1 MTLKHLRIFWTVCKY
16 QSITVAAEHLNM
28 LQPAVSVSIRELEAF
43 YNVKLF
49 ERMNRR
55 IYMTD
60 SGAALLKYANRILAD
75 FEESVDVLRNTKM
88 PVSLRVGANTTVS
101 ASILPDVLKV
111 YAKKNPNIHLT
122 SMVDD
127 TAAIETQLLKNE
139 LDLAM
144 IDNISASPHFV
155 SRSIMQDEMIAVC
168 SRRYMPV
175 PEEPFS
181 LKKLSREKLLLREKG
196 SGTRECIDTVF
207 ASRGISISPTMES
220 VSAHVLLAAA
230 RNGLGITILSRQF
243 LEKDLKNK
251 TLYEIPLPNVT
262 FMRSYYLIYHKN
274 KHVTDAMEQFFSAV
288 EQITDTPAESD

>member
-127 TAAIETQLLKNE
+127 TAAIEAQLLKNE

-251 TLYEIPLPNVT
+251 TLYEIPLPNVS